1 MKKLFVRLVPA
12 ALAVVAAAGL
22 SVAAAQPAA
31 AAVTWKFQSVNTPTC
46 LDGYVGHPYGDVY
59 HTGCN
64 DGAFQNFRWVGS
76 FGRQTQLVS
85 NQSNRC
91 AAQAG
96 DSVSLAGC
104 NGSPSQVWVVSG
116 SATRLSV
123 RHLSSGKCLTRLGMT
138 NVRLQPCDSGVVYQ
152 QWKRRA

>member
-1 MKKLFVRLVPA
+1 MKKLISRVVPA
-12 ALAVVAAAGL
+12 ALAAVAAVGL
-22 SVAAAQPAA
+22 SVAAAQPAS
-31 AAVTWKFQSVNTPTC
+31 AAVTWKFQGTGTSSC

-59 HTGCN
+59 HTRCN

-96 DSVSLAGC
+96 YTVSLAAC
-104 NGSPSQVWVVSG
+104 NGSSSQVWVVSG
-116 SATRLSV
+116 SASRLTI
-123 RHLSSGKCLTRLGMT
+123 RHPGSGRCLERLGTT
-138 NVRLQPCDSGVVYQ
+138 NVRLEPCDGTNYQ
-152 QWKRRA
+152 AWFRR

>member
-1 MKKLFVRLVPA
+1 MKRIFARLVPA

-31 AAVTWKFQSVNTPTC
+31 AAVTWKFQGIRTTHC
-46 LDGYVGHPYGDVY
+46 LDGYVGHAFGDVY

-85 NQSNRC
+85 NQSNKC
-91 AAQAG
+91 ATKAG
-96 DSVSLAGC
+96 VTVSLAAC

-116 SATRLSV
+116 SASRLIIRDPSQG
-123 RHLSSGKCLTRLGMT
+123 RCLTRLGTT
-138 NVRLQPCDSGVVYQ
+138 NVRLQTCDNSDYQ
-152 QWKRRA
+152 AWFKR